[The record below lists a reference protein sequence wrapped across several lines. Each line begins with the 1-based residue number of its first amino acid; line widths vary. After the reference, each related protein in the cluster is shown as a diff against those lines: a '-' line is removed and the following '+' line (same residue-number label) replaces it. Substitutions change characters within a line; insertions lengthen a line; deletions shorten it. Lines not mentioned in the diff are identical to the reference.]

1 MLRAPRIGA
10 RDQRRRNRER
20 HRGFTMFDD
29 LEDQMKR
36 GDKSSKKLLLYQAG
50 GLLVALGVFA
60 LLGWAMMT
68 YSG

>member
-1 MLRAPRIGA
+1 
-10 RDQRRRNRER
+10 
-20 HRGFTMFDD
+20 MFDE
-29 LEDQMKR
+29 LEDQMDR

-68 YSG
+68 YAG